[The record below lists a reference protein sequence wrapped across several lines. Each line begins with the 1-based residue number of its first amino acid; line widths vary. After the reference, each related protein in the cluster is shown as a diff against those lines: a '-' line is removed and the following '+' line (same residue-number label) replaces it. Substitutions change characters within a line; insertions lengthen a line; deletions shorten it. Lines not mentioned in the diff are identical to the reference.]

1 MVVKRLLTPKQEKFC
16 QCIVSGMDNQTSYMT
31 AYDCNSTSAA
41 NVESTK
47 LLKRDDITQR
57 INELRKPIV
66 NLIQNKAISERE
78 KIKKILWSRLDLAI
92 SNNDDTN
99 IIKIAD
105 IINKMNSEY
114 INVNHNIE
122 DTATDINNLDTDTL
136 MKLSKLN

>member
-1 MVVKRLLTPKQEKFC
+1 MLTPKQEKFC